1 MVHKCI
7 SLCTA
12 GNEGFL
18 SYMEK
23 DYYIEALPLIS
34 HVLTVLCTK

>member
-1 MVHKCI
+1 MVHKYI

-23 DYYIEALPLIS
+23 DQYIEVLPGIS
-34 HVLTVLCTK
+34 HVFTVLYIK

>member
-7 SLCTA
+7 LLCTA

-23 DYYIEALPLIS
+23 DYYIEVLRFIS
-34 HVLTVLCTK
+34 YVLTVLYIK

>member
-7 SLCTA
+7 SLCTS
-12 GNEGFL
+12 GKEGFL

-23 DYYIEALPLIS
+23 DYYIEVLPCIS
-34 HVLTVLCTK
+34 HVLTILYIK